1 MNKQV
6 GYIAPRDFGW
16 LEKLKGLERKPGITV
31 VKGADGA
38 RYMQIV
44 TSNAY
49 KDREAEFISTKALE
63 RYVDKA
69 WIADD
74 VCKTDNVLKFWHDD
88 ATLPL
93 PDIGEIIW
101 ADMEG
106 PFLIEVGKEASNS
119 WAKAVFDYREAHPD
133 EKWGAS
139 HGFYFEEKRINPA
152 KGEATYDQIEKF
164 ETSILPLSAAANA
177 YTFSGVVSMKSRDDV
192 IDKIL
197 GEVGAVAKLRAGVQG
212 EQKRLDSAGVERK
225 ALAQK
230 GALEK
235 LSELVDGFIAKLTDQ
250 PVNPET
256 KQEFISLITT
266 MLTPAAEEP
275 AAVEETALVGEE
287 PDMMK
292 SIKLMDTLIETQGLI
307 AEKLSALDAQYK
319 ALEPLNSLATAL
331 NGVRAEIAGVKA
343 DVNLLKVA
351 NAGKPRI
358 ASKAEETAVAT
369 SEEEKKMVAKAT
381 EQLSTLDNFWR
392 A

>member
-16 LEKLKGLERKPGITV
+16 LEKLKGLERKPGVTV
-31 VKGADGA
+31 VKGADGG
-38 RYMQIV
+38 RLMFVV
-44 TSNAY
+44 TSNSY
-49 KDREAEFISTKALE
+49 KDREAEFITTDALT
-63 RYVDKA
+63 RYVEKS

-88 ATLPL
+88 PSLPL

-152 KGEATYDQIEKF
+152 KGEATYDAIEKF

-177 YTFSGVVSMKSRDDV
+177 YTFSGVVSMKSRNDV

-197 GEVGAVAKLRAGVQG
+197 GEVGAATKLRAGVQD
-212 EQKRLDSAGVERK
+212 EQKRLDAAGLERK

-235 LSELVDGFIAKLTDQ
+235 LSDLVEGFIAKLTDQ
-250 PVNPET
+250 PVAPET

-266 MLTPAAEEP
+266 MLTPATEEP
-275 AAVEETALVGEE
+275 AVEETALVGEE

-292 SIKLMDTLIETQGLI
+292 SVKLMDTLIETQGAI
-307 AEKLSALDAQYK
+307 VDKLAALDAAYK
-319 ALEPLNSLATAL
+319 SLEPLNALATAL
-331 NGVRAEIAGVKA
+331 NGVRAEISGVKA
-343 DVNLLKVA
+343 DINLLKVA
-351 NAGKPRI
+351 SAGKPRI
-358 ASKAEETAVAT
+358 ASKAEETAVL
-369 SEEEKKMVAKAT
+369 SSDEEKEMVAKAT
-381 EQLSTLDNFWR
+381 EQLSTLDTFWR

>member
-16 LEKLKGLERKPGITV
+16 LEKLKGLERKPGVTV
-31 VKGADGA
+31 VKGADGG
-38 RYMQIV
+38 RLMFIV
-44 TSNAY
+44 TSNSY
-49 KDREAEFISTKALE
+49 KDREAEFITTDALT
-63 RYVDKA
+63 RYVEKS
-69 WIADD
+69 WIAED

-88 ATLPL
+88 PSLPL

-152 KGEATYDQIEKF
+152 KGEATYDAIEKF

-177 YTFSGVVSMKSRDDV
+177 YTFSGVVSMKSRNDV

-197 GEVGAVAKLRAGVQG
+197 GEVGAATKLRAGVQD
-212 EQKRLDSAGVERK
+212 EQKRLDAAGLERK

-235 LSELVDGFIAKLTDQ
+235 LSDLVEGFIAKLTDQ
-250 PVNPET
+250 PVAPET

-266 MLTPAAEEP
+266 MLTPATEEP
-275 AAVEETALVGEE
+275 VVEETALVGEE

-292 SIKLMDTLIETQGLI
+292 SVKLMDTLIETQGAI
-307 AEKLSALDAQYK
+307 VDKLAALDAAYK
-319 ALEPLNSLATAL
+319 SLEPLNALATAL
-331 NGVRAEIAGVKA
+331 NGVRAEISGVKA
-343 DVNLLKVA
+343 DINLLKVA
-351 NAGKPRI
+351 SAGKPRI
-358 ASKAEETAVAT
+358 ASKDDSTAVLT
-369 SEEEKKMVAKAT
+369 SDEEKRMVAKAT
-381 EQLSTLDNFWR
+381 EQLSTLDTFWR